1 MTNLKEEFIIDN
13 QNLVYSIIHT
23 YFPNCSNKNDLFQVG
38 MIGLMNA
45 YKLYN
50 SDYNTKFSTY
60 AYSFILGE
68 MRKYVREDKG
78 IKINRELQKLAY
90 KLEKTKLLLFQ
101 KLMREPTISEIADI
115 LELTEYEVVEVM
127 KIPTILSSLD
137 EPINENGK
145 MVNLYDYVS
154 VEEKYDLND
163 KIALKNELEKLEE
176 EERKLLEARYMQDM
190 TQSETAKILGI
201 SQVQVSRNEKKVLIK
216 LRDRLRI

>member
-1 MTNLKEEFIIDN
+1 MTVSKEDLVMNN

-23 YFPNCSNKNDLFQVG
+23 YFPNALNKSDLFQEG
-38 MIGLMNA
+38 IKGLMKA
-45 YKLYN
+45 YNLYN
-50 SDYNTKFSTY
+50 PDYNTKFSTY

-78 IKINRELQKLAY
+78 IKISRELQKLAY

-101 KLMREPTISEIADI
+101 KMMREPTISELANV
-115 LELTEYEVVEVM
+115 LELTEYEVAEIM
-127 KIPTILSSLD
+127 KIPTIISSLD

-154 VEEKYDLND
+154 TEENYDMND
-163 KIALKNELEKLEE
+163 KLALKNELEKLDEN
-176 EERKLLEARYMQDM
+176 ERRLLEARYMQDM
-190 TQSETAKILGI
+190 TQSETAKILGM

-216 LRDRLRI
+216 LRDRLQI